1 MTSIGIVARRGF
13 EQTAKWAA
21 GFGLIRLSI
30 LLSLTVLSACSTDAA
45 MIMVQSLSDA
55 FLQVTVFVAATLVIF
70 YFLEAWYK
78 IDVTSLL
85 SRFQVWQV
93 PIAAGLGVLPGCGG
107 AIMVITQ
114 YIRGGISFGS
124 VVSVLTST
132 MGDAAFLL
140 LATAPEIGLAIFG
153 IGFLVGITSGYTVD
167 AIHGNGFL
175 RPKSKHLRET
185 SNSYTRRIDSRWW
198 RYLWTIF
205 LIPGLMFGGFVAF
218 QANTSAIFGAFM
230 GIETVVWVGLG
241 GAIVSLML
249 WGISPPTYNKISSKA
264 SDTLG
269 WPSGSTRRLGDAP
282 ARVVGDTCFVT
293 VWVVFAYLIY
303 ELGIYFLDIDL
314 KQIFQ
319 IWAPLVPFIAI
330 LVGFIPGCGPQLVV
344 ATMYLNG
351 LVPFSAEV
359 GNAISND
366 GDALFPAIAMVPKAA
381 VIATL
386 YSALPALLVAY
397 CYYWLFE

>member
-175 RPKSKHLRET
+175 RQRSKNPKET

-198 RYLWTIF
+198 RYLWTAF
-205 LIPGLMFGGFVAF
+205 LIPGLIFGGFVAF
-218 QANTSAIFGAFM
+218 QADTSVIFGVFM

-249 WGISPPTYNKISSKA
+249 WGITPPTSNKISPKA
-264 SDTLG
+264 SGTLG
-269 WPSGSTRRLGDAP
+269 WASASTRRLGDAP

-397 CYYWLFE
+397 CYYWFFE

>member
-1 MTSIGIVARRGF
+1 MTSLGIIARRGF

-21 GFGLIRLSI
+21 GFGLIRLSV
-30 LLSLTVLSACSTDAA
+30 LLALTVIAACSTDAA
-45 MIMVQSLSDA
+45 IIIVQSLSDA

-70 YFLEAWYK
+70 YFIEAWYR

-140 LATAPEIGLAIFG
+140 LATAPEIGISIFG
-153 IGFLVGITSGYTVD
+153 IGFLVGIASGYTVD

-175 RPKSKHLRET
+175 RQRSKNPKET

-198 RYLWTIF
+198 RYLWTAF
-205 LIPGLMFGGFVAF
+205 LIPGLIFGGFVAF
-218 QANTSAIFGAFM
+218 QADTSVIFGVFM

-249 WGISPPTYNKISSKA
+249 WGITPPTSNKISPKA
-264 SDTLG
+264 SGTLG
-269 WPSGSTRRLGDAP
+269 WASASTRRLGDAP

-303 ELGIYFLDIDL
+303 ELGIYFLEIDL

-381 VIATL
+381 IIATL
-386 YSALPALLVAY
+386 YSAFPALLVAY

>member
-93 PIAAGLGVLPGCGG
+93 PIAAGLGALPGCGG
-107 AIMVITQ
+107 AIIVITQ

-185 SNSYTRRIDSRWW
+185 SNSYTRRIGSRWW

-205 LIPGLMFGGFVAF
+205 LIPGLIFGGFVAF
-218 QANTSAIFGAFM
+218 QANTSAIFGVFM

-269 WPSGSTRRLGDAP
+269 WSSGSTRRLGDAP

-303 ELGIYFLDIDL
+303 ELGIYFLEIDL

-330 LVGFIPGCGPQLVV
+330 LVGFIPGCGPQLIV

-381 VIATL
+381 DIATL

-397 CYYWLFE
+397 CYYWFFE